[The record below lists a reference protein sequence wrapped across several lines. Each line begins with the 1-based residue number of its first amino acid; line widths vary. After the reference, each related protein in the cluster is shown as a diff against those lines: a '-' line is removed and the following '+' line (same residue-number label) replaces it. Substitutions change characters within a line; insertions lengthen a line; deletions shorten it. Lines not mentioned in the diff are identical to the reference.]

1 MNGVFDNS
9 EIRLNKLKEE
19 NRELKE
25 EIKQL
30 KKELNELREENLGL
44 MGRNEYL
51 EDRLCYIN
59 YYGSYDPGDE

>member
-1 MNGVFDNS
+1 MNGLE
-9 EIRLNKLKEE
+9 EIRYNKLKEE
-19 NRELKE
+19 NELLRTEMEK
-25 EIKQL
+25 L

-59 YYGSYDPGDE
+59 YYGSYDPENE